1 MIFNNIFLFNSPGGA
16 CIEFRLIW
24 GGSSDFKY
32 IKRGGYYLNFQFK
45 CIKQLRDFL
54 FQNKTFI
61 PEYNAT

>member
-1 MIFNNIFLFNSPGGA
+1 MIFKNIFSINSSGEA
-16 CIEFRLIW
+16 CIEFRLKW
-24 GGSSDFKY
+24 GGISDFKN

-61 PEYNAT
+61 PEYNPT